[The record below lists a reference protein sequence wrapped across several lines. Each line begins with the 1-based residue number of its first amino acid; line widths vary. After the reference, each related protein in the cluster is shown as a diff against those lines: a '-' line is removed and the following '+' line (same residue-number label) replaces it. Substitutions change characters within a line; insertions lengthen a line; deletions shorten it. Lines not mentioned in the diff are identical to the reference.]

1 MIKKKAADK
10 IYSEIK
16 KAKKILLAL
25 HVSPDGDAF
34 SSVLSLDLVLRRMK
48 KKTKIISFSAWNKKY
63 NTLPGAENIEI
74 ADFAKIN
81 LSEFDLFIALDTAQ
95 ETMLTR
101 SLFPQKFPRNF
112 KIINI
117 DHHITNTKYGKINLI
132 EPVSSVAEMLY
143 ELFNIWKIK
152 IGKTLAQTLFLG
164 IFTDTG
170 CFQYP
175 NTTPRTMTISSDLMS
190 KGASLNEVVLLY
202 FRSYSVNTLKY
213 WGRVL
218 DNMKLDE
225 SGLFAWS
232 VMGLEEKELL
242 GIANSEIEGA
252 SSLFAPIIDGI
263 EFGIILDEE
272 RGLVRG
278 SMRSRKDFDVAKI
291 AEELGGGGHRGAAGF
306 SLKMSLPE
314 AEKKVLSLARK
325 YIKREGV

>member
-1 MIKKKAADK
+1 MIKQKTADK
-10 IYSEIK
+10 ILTEIK
-16 KAKKILLAL
+16 KSKNILLAL

-34 SSVLSLDLVLRRMK
+34 SSVLSLDLVLRGMK
-48 KKTKIISFSAWNKKY
+48 KKTKIISYSAWNKKY
-63 NTLPGAENIEI
+63 NILPGVENIEI

-101 SLFPQKFPRNF
+101 SPFPQKFPRNF

-132 EPVSSVAEMLY
+132 EPVSSVAEVLY
-143 ELFNIWKIK
+143 ELFNIWKVK
-152 IGKTLAQTLFLG
+152 IGKTLAHVLLMG

-175 NTTPRTMTISSDLMS
+175 YTTSRTMTIAADLMG
-190 KGASLNEVVLLY
+190 KGASLNEMVLLY
-202 FRSYSVNTLKY
+202 FRSYPVNTLKY

-232 VMGLEEKELL
+232 IIGLEEKELL

-252 SSLFAPIIDGI
+252 ASLFAPIINGT

-272 RGLVRG
+272 GALVRG
-278 SMRSRKDFDVAKI
+278 SMRSRKDFDVSKI

-314 AEKKVLSLARK
+314 AEKKVLAVARK
-325 YIKREGV
+325 FLKL